1 MARTKHYAS
10 RARDRTNAAASSS
23 AAAAAAAAPSTTPTR
38 RGSSSQ
44 GEAQQTTPL
53 TTTASPATGTKV
65 KKGTKRTTQA
75 MPKSSKK
82 KAFRYKPGTV
92 ALREI
97 RHFQKNTKLLIPAA
111 PFIREVRSITH
122 LFAPREITR
131 RTAEALVA
139 LQEAAEDFLV
149 GLFSGAMLCAIHARR
164 VTLMRK
170 DFELARRLGGK
181 GRPL

>member
-1 MARTKHYAS
+1 MARTKHFAT
-10 RARDRTNAAASSS
+10 RARDRNQPN
-23 AAAAAAAAPSTTPTR
+23 AAAAAGPSATPTR
-38 RGSSSQ
+38 RGSSQ
-44 GEAQQTTPL
+44 ATP
-53 TTTASPATGTKV
+53 TTASSPATTASGR

-82 KAFRYKPGTV
+82 KTFRYKPGTV

-97 RHFQKNTKLLIPAA
+97 RHFQKSTKLLIPSA

-122 LFAPREITR
+122 NLAAAYVTR
-131 RTAEALVA
+131 WTAEALIA

-149 GLFSGAMLCAIHARR
+149 GLFSDAMLCAIHAKR

-181 GRPL
+181 GRPF

>member
-1 MARTKHYAS
+1 MARTKHFAS
-10 RARDRTNAAASSS
+10 RARDRNQPN
-23 AAAAAAAAPSTTPTR
+23 AAAAAAGPSATPTR
-38 RGSSSQ
+38 RGSSQ
-44 GEAQQTTPL
+44 GEEAQQTTP
-53 TTTASPATGTKV
+53 TTTSPATTASGR

-82 KAFRYKPGTV
+82 KTFRYKPGTV

-97 RHFQKNTKLLIPAA
+97 RHFQKSTKLLIPSA

-122 LFAPREITR
+122 NLAAAYVTR
-131 RTAEALVA
+131 WTAEALIA

-149 GLFSGAMLCAIHARR
+149 GLFSDAMLCAIHAKR

-181 GRPL
+181 GRPF